1 MEYQIVAP
9 KTKQEFEDYYDL
21 RYQVLRE
28 PFQRPRGSEKDEYDL
43 VGEHR
48 MLIDAN
54 KQLIGIGRLHF
65 NSREEAQVRFMVV
78 KPGLQG
84 EGHGVRLLHALE
96 ILARENGAKRVIIRS
111 RDATLGFYLKCGYEL
126 HEEGNTV
133 DNPMAEHLLVK
144 TLDPVNHIIYRPQW
158 CVELEATWHQKIPIS
173 EAMGI
178 RVHQYT
184 GREFELRAP
193 LPRNINLHNTM
204 FAGSIY
210 TLATLTGW
218 GLISL
223 QMQERGISGAVV
235 LADGHIQYQQP
246 VRSHPRGLVHLRDLE
261 GDMSVVEQGRNAHLK
276 LTTYIYDGDNEA
288 AAATFTGQY
297 VILAP
302 RDK

>member
-9 KTKQEFEDYYDL
+9 KTEQEFADYYDL
-21 RYQVLRE
+21 RYQVLRK
-28 PFQRPRGSEKDEYDL
+28 PFERPRGSEKDEYDI
-43 VGEHR
+43 VAEHR
-48 MLIDAN
+48 MLIDDEKN
-54 KQLIGIGRLHF
+54 LLGIGRLHF
-65 NSREEAQVRFMVV
+65 NSRDEAQVRFMVV
-78 KPGLQG
+78 KPKVQG

-96 ILARENGAKRVIIRS
+96 VLARESGAKRVIIRS
-111 RDATLGFYLKCGYEL
+111 RDATLGFYLKCGYEI
-126 HEEGNTV
+126 HQEGNTV

-144 TLDPVNHIIYRPQW
+144 KLDPVNHIVYRPQW
-158 CVELEATWHQKIPIS
+158 CVELEATWHEKIPIS

-193 LPRNINLHNTM
+193 LPRNINVHNTM

-223 QMQERGISGAVV
+223 QMRERGIEGAVV
-235 LADGHIQYQQP
+235 LAEGTIQYQQP
-246 VRSHPRGLVHLRDLE
+246 VRSHPRGLVHLHDMQ
-261 GDMSVVEQGRNAHLK
+261 GDMSVVTQGKNARIQ
-276 LTTYIYDGDNEA
+276 LTTRIYDGENHAVA
-288 AAATFTGQY
+288 AEFTGQY

-302 RDK
+302 RDS